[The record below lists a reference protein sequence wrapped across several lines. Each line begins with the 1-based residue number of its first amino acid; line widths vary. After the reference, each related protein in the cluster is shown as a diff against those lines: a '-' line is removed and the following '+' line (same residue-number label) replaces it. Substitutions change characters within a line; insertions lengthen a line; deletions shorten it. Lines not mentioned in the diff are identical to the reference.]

1 MNGRPFDKLR
11 ANVETIIIT
20 DNGTTGV
27 ADGQRELPFLDPN
40 FSPNL

>member
-20 DNGTTGV
+20 DNRKTLISWYFCNLKE
-27 ADGQRELPFLDPN
+27 RET
-40 FSPNL
+40 